1 MIRLSF
7 KNDLY
12 ILDFLGDKITKN
24 GYCFLLRL
32 CYDITVYPP
41 LETVPRHFTICYRN
55 RWMVYG
61 TYEMVSYVLHDWG
74 GATSTLQY
82 AKQKRKKI
90 ISLYYRV
97 VVIKAPLQGLC
108 YTVRDAVDW

>member
-1 MIRLSF
+1 MIRLSS

-90 ISLYYRV
+90 ISFPTGEGR
-97 VVIKAPLQGLC
+97 
-108 YTVRDAVDW
+108 

>member
-41 LETVPRHFTICYRN
+41 LETVPRRFAICCRN
-55 RWMVYG
+55 RWMVNAADVV
-61 TYEMVSYVLHDWG
+61 VSCVLHDWG
-74 GATSTLQY
+74 GAASTLRY
-82 AKQKRKKI
+82 AKQKKKKV
-90 ISLYYRV
+90 ISF
-97 VVIKAPLQGLC
+97 PLEEG
-108 YTVRDAVDW
+108 R